1 MATSLHQ
8 TSTALADSAQQRQ
21 QQHSIYYRFYKTR
34 MFNLNEQNNVL
45 DPTPPADNEAV
56 QMEGE
61 EAHNPAPRRQHLS
74 LRFG

>member
-1 MATSLHQ
+1 
-8 TSTALADSAQQRQ
+8 
-21 QQHSIYYRFYKTR
+21 